1 MKKDKKF
8 ITKDE
13 YLLRNFSKIRH
24 KKWELFV
31 ITRILHN
38 LNDPNIEYV
47 CQQYINPK
55 NSNNY
60 YLADICFPSLKLY
73 YEINEGQHA
82 KKDHVDSDKIR
93 QREILEATDWIQK
106 NIRVY
111 DKKNPEKNRSIKE
124 VEREVDK
131 FIVYIKNRKKAF
143 EKKYKKEILW
153 NFVDRYNPQIHIKK
167 GHINVK
173 DNVTFLY
180 IRDALELFGYQSA
193 NHLQSGWWNIKGTD
207 KAVWF
212 PKLYPNKEWRNAI
225 TPDGLTITQER
236 IIDKKKYTTDDTKR
250 IVFAHYK
257 NILGQTVYKFY
268 GMYELDFK
276 KSTGYKQIFNRV
288 AGKLDLN
295 KIRLP

>member
-1 MKKDKKF
+1 M
-8 ITKDE
+8 
-13 YLLRNFSKIRH
+13 
-24 KKWELFV
+24 
-31 ITRILHN
+31 
-38 LNDPNIEYV
+38 
-47 CQQYINPK
+47 
-55 NSNNY
+55 
-60 YLADICFPSLKLY
+60 
-73 YEINEGQHA
+73 
-82 KKDHVDSDKIR
+82 
-93 QREILEATDWIQK
+93 
-106 NIRVY
+106 
-111 DKKNPEKNRSIKE
+111 
-124 VEREVDK
+124 
-131 FIVYIKNRKKAF
+131 
-143 EKKYKKEILW
+143 
-153 NFVDRYNPQIHIKK
+153 DRYNPQIHIKK